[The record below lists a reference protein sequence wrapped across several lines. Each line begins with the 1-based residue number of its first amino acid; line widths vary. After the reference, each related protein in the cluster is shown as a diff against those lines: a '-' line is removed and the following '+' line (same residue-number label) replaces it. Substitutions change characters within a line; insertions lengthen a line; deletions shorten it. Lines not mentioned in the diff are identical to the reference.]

1 MVAERVSFVIPR
13 PMSSR
18 RIASAFALALLM
30 ASGVGVVTL
39 LEIRRAGRRV
49 PVELLP
55 EADAIVVFGAA
66 LYADGPS
73 PTLRL
78 RTLHA
83 GELYRRGLARR
94 VVCSGAVGA
103 TGSEPA
109 AMAALLREQGVPE
122 SALVLDEAGVTTR
135 ATIASL
141 VRIGGGAWR
150 TILAVSS
157 PSHVYRIVEEARRH
171 GVTAH
176 PAPAWRGPAPD
187 RASALRLLAFDA
199 RQYARELVGVWAYR
213 MSART
218 SATDPWQ
225 ARLEDAREARR

>member
-1 MVAERVSFVIPR
+1 MPVPSP
-13 PMSSR
+13 PLR
-18 RIASAFALALLM
+18 RITSALAFALLM
-30 ASGVGVVTL
+30 ASGVGIVTWL
-39 LEIRRAGRRV
+39 RIRRAGHRV
-49 PVELLP
+49 PTELLP

-83 GELYRRGLARR
+83 GELYRRGLAPR
-94 VVCSGAVGA
+94 VVCSGAVGR

-122 SALVLDEAGVTTR
+122 SALVLDEDGVTTR

-141 VRIGGGAWR
+141 GLLGAGTWR

-157 PSHVYRIVEEARRH
+157 PFHVFRIVEEARRR
-171 GVTAH
+171 GIAAH
-176 PAPAWRGPAPD
+176 PAPAWRAPAAD

-199 RQYARELVGVWAYR
+199 RQHAREVVGVWAYR

-218 SATDPWQ
+218 SAP
-225 ARLEDAREARR
+225 DARPGRLAAAAGGRR

>member
-1 MVAERVSFVIPR
+1 MAAEQASSVIP
-13 PMSSR
+13 PAPSSR
-18 RIASAFALALLM
+18 RIASALAFTVLM
-30 ASGVGVVTL
+30 ASGIGVVTWL
-39 LEIRRAGRRV
+39 RIRRAGRRV
-49 PVELLP
+49 PAELLP
-55 EADAIVVFGAA
+55 EADAILVFGAA
-66 LYADGPS
+66 LYAAGPS

-94 VVCSGAVGA
+94 VVCSGAVGR

-141 VRIGGGAWR
+141 VRLGGGAWR
-150 TILAVSS
+150 TVLAVSS
-157 PSHVYRIVEEARRH
+157 PSHVYRIVEEARRR

-176 PAPAWRGPAPD
+176 AAPAWRAPAAD

-199 RQYARELVGVWAYR
+199 RQHAREVVGVWAYR

-218 SATDPWQ
+218 SSAD
-225 ARLEDAREARR
+225 ARREARR